1 MATNGHV
8 VPKMAYPH
16 PLDQL
21 TADEVNVARQAIL
34 DARKA
39 AVIFRNIFTVEPP
52 KAELVIFLECEHA
65 GTLSADTPRPAR
77 QARVQYDVVYN
88 DRSREYMESIV
99 DLASGKEASLRKPEK
114 GLQQSLTVDEFN
126 EFNDVCVESDL
137 FKKAVKE
144 LNLDADKFEIAID
157 PWPYGGP
164 DPGEVFPRCVLNY
177 LVDDSE
183 RRVLRI

>member
-1 MATNGHV
+1 MKETNGHV

-21 TADEVNVARQAIL
+21 SGDEVNIARQAIL

-39 AVIFRNIFTVEPP
+39 AIIFRNIFTAEPP
-52 KAELVIFLECEHA
+52 KAELVKFLESEHT
-65 GTLSADTPRPAR
+65 GTLSPDTPRPAR
-77 QARVQYDVVYN
+77 QARAQYDVIYE

-99 DLASGKEASLRKPEK
+99 DLVSGKETSLKKPEK
-114 GLQQSLTVDEFN
+114 GSQQSLTVDEFN
-126 EFNDVCVESDL
+126 EFNEVCVASDM

-164 DPGEVFPRCVLNY
+164 DPGEVTPRCVLS
-177 LVDDSE
+177 L
-183 RRVLRI
+183 